1 MRKREPSIMTFQP
14 KQAYSAS
21 AGSGKTFAL
30 SVRYIALL
38 FMGEDSN
45 SILAAT
51 FTNKAA
57 AEMKQRVVSLLIH
70 IQERPAELAELSRQT
85 GFSKEKIIKK
95 QPEVL
100 ENFLSSSNFIVTL
113 DSFFTSILR
122 SASLYIDI
130 EPDFVTKEID
140 PKVKENNFLDEVQSN
155 ALLQQLVKLAMNIE
169 DKRFLKMF
177 ELMQNFYKIDPLLPD
192 ANYALYNLTEL
203 EHQIDS
209 KREELYGLVVA
220 SGASKS
226 AIKNFAPIE
235 IKALFKKGLFEKES
249 LLMHRNYKKYVIANP
264 LIDELFLEL
273 KKLLR
278 EWAWVKEQVVLHNL
292 FALYDYYKNATI
304 GTARQLGVLSFD
316 DLSYF
321 TYRLLHESINK
332 DFLYFKIDSRFKH
345 ILLDEFQDTSTLQ
358 FLLLKPLIDEVTS
371 GGTEFR
377 SFFYV
382 GDTKQSLYRFRGGVE
397 ELFEAVA
404 LNYGIKISEMDTN
417 YRSSKSIVEQVNR
430 WFSPVMEGFPIAKY
444 REDASE
450 GYVEVVEPLP
460 SESGNELVEEAVR
473 QLKRLLKQ
481 NIPLTN
487 IAFLVSTNK
496 DGATLQEACY
506 AQGFATSLKTSSS
519 LKHTPKVASV
529 VGMVGYL
536 FKGLELDA
544 KALLQKVNRDLE
556 EIDLNWFHP
565 FIEPLLLVHKIISL
579 FGYFENDLNLLKLLE
594 FSATFS
600 DIPTFLE
607 EFELSQIEVSSS
619 AKSGAKIMTIHGS
632 KGLEFENV
640 IVVDKLKGT
649 APDRSTLLY
658 EYDESLYVER
668 IFYKMSGRE
677 NFDTAYKH
685 LLERQKRL
693 NHKDKLNVLYVALTR
708 AVESLIVIRKVKGSI
723 FDTLAMQPLC
733 IGKLKKLDSII
744 EMKKLIVEPTV
755 IENYGVQEIIKEE
768 EEEEKDYDAL
778 LFGSAMHYCLE
789 MMQNFS
795 IKALTEAIS
804 ATKNRYGL
812 ELEYQQIEGVKNRV
826 LSLITDARFKQFLE
840 GATIS
845 REQSLSFNEELK
857 QIDLLL
863 TYSREALIIE
873 YKSSK
878 KYHLKHVAQV
888 KYYKKAIAGITGKK
902 TQGVIA
908 YLLEDGVEFFEV

>member
-1 MRKREPSIMTFQP
+1 MTFQP

-38 FMGEDSN
+38 FMGEEPN
-45 SILAAT
+45 NILAAT

-70 IQERPAELAELSRQT
+70 IEDKPAELAEVCKQT
-85 GFSKEKIIKK
+85 GFSKEKILEK
-95 QPEVL
+95 QPEIL
-100 ENFLSSSNFIVTL
+100 DNFLSTSNFIVTL
-113 DSFFTSILR
+113 DSFFTSVLR

-140 PKVKENNFLDEVQSN
+140 PKVKENNFLDEVQANS
-155 ALLQQLVKLAMNIE
+155 LLHQLVKLAMNIE

-177 ELMQNFYKIDPLLPD
+177 EFMQNFYKIDPLLPD
-192 ANYALYNLTEL
+192 SNYLLYSVEEL
-203 EHQIDS
+203 ESKIDV
-209 KREELYGLVVA
+209 KRDRLHHIVIE
-220 SGASKS
+220 SGASKT

-235 IKALFKKGLFEKES
+235 IKAFFKKSVFEKNS
-249 LLMHRNYKKYVIANP
+249 LLEHRNYKKYVIANP

-273 KKLLR
+273 KNLLK
-278 EWAWVKEQVVLHNL
+278 EWAWIKEQVVLHNL

-304 GTARQLGVLSFD
+304 GTARQLGVLTFD

-371 GGTEFR
+371 GGTDFR

-397 ELFEAVA
+397 ELFDAVA
-404 LNYGIKISEMDTN
+404 QNYDIEISEMDTN
-417 YRSSKSIVEQVNR
+417 YRSSKSVVEQVNR
-430 WFSPVMEGFPIAKY
+430 WFTPVMEGFPIAKY
-444 REDASE
+444 REGASE

-460 SESGNELVEEAVR
+460 NESGSELVEEAIR
-473 QLKRLLKQ
+473 QLKKLLKH
-481 NIPLTN
+481 NIPLTD

-496 DGATLQEACY
+496 DGAIIQEACY
-506 AQGFATSLKTSSS
+506 TQGFATSLKTSSS

-529 VGMVGYL
+529 VSMVDYL
-536 FKGLELDA
+536 FKGLELDS
-544 KALLQKVNRDLE
+544 KALLQR
-556 EIDLNWFHP
+556 IDKKLDEVDFNWFHP
-565 FIEPLLLVHKIISL
+565 FIEPLVVVHKIISL
-579 FGYFENDLNLLKLLE
+579 FGYFENELNLLKLLE

-607 EFELSQIEVSSS
+607 EFELSQIEVASS
-619 AKSGAKIMTIHGS
+619 AKNGARIMTIHGS
-632 KGLEFENV
+632 KGLEFEHV

-668 IFYKMSGRE
+668 IFYKMGGRD
-677 NFDTAYKH
+677 NFDKHYKN
-685 LLERQKRL
+685 LLEKQKRL
-693 NHKDKLNVLYVALTR
+693 NHKDRLNVLYVALTR
-708 AVESLIVIRKVKGSI
+708 AIESMIIIRKVKGST
-723 FDTLAMQPLC
+723 FDALALQPLQ
-733 IGKLKKLDSII
+733 IGILKNVGSVTPNKIPPI
-744 EMKKLIVEPTV
+744 KPTT
-755 IENYGVQEIIKEE
+755 ITHYGIQEVTKEE
-768 EEEEKDYDAL
+768 EDDEKDYNAL
-778 LFGSAMHYCLE
+778 LFGSALHYCLE
-789 MMQNFS
+789 MMNSFS
-795 IKALTEAIS
+795 IIELAEAIN

-812 ELEYQQIEGVKNRV
+812 ELDSHKMNNLKKRV
-826 LSLITDARFKQFLE
+826 LELITNERFKKLLD
-840 GATIS
+840 GATITT
-845 REQSLSFNEELK
+845 EQSLSFNEELK

-863 TYSREALIIE
+863 TYDTHCVVID

-878 KYHLKHVAQV
+878 KYHLKHINQV
-888 KYYKKAIAGITGKK
+888 GYYKKAIEAIEKK
-902 TQGVIA
+902 QTRGVII
-908 YLLEDGVEFFEV
+908 YLLEDEVEFFEV

>member
-1 MRKREPSIMTFQP
+1 MGEEPS
-14 KQAYSAS
+14 
-21 AGSGKTFAL
+21 
-30 SVRYIALL
+30 
-38 FMGEDSN
+38 N
-45 SILAAT
+45 ILAAT

-70 IQERPAELAELSRQT
+70 IEDKPAELSEVCKQT
-85 GFSKEKIIKK
+85 GYLKDGILAK
-95 QPEVL
+95 QPQVL
-100 ENFLSSSNFIVTL
+100 ENFLSTSNFIVTL

-140 PKVKENNFLDEVQSN
+140 PKVKEDNFLDEVQANS
-155 ALLQQLVKLAMNIE
+155 LLHQLVKLAMNIE

-192 ANYALYNLTEL
+192 SDYLLYNVEEL
-203 EHQIDS
+203 EAKIDAKRNELHQIVI
-209 KREELYGLVVA
+209 E
-220 SGASKS
+220 SGASKT

-235 IKALFKKGLFEKES
+235 IKALFKKSVFEKES
-249 LLMHRNYKKYVIANP
+249 LLDHRNYKKYVIANP
-264 LIDELFLEL
+264 IIDELFLEL
-273 KKLLR
+273 KNLLK

-332 DFLYFKIDSRFKH
+332 DFLYFKIDSRFRH

-358 FLLLKPLIDEVTS
+358 FLLLKPLIDEVTA

-397 ELFEAVA
+397 ELFDAVA
-404 LNYGIKISEMDTN
+404 ENYGIKISEMDTN
-417 YRSSKSIVEQVNR
+417 YRSSKSVVEQVNR
-430 WFSPVMEGFPIAKY
+430 WFSPVIENFPIAKY
-444 REDASE
+444 REGASE

-460 SESGNELVEEAVR
+460 IESGNELVEEAIR
-473 QLKRLLKQ
+473 QLKKLLKH
-481 NIPLTN
+481 NIPLTD

-496 DGATLQEACY
+496 DGATIQEACY

-529 VGMVGYL
+529 VAMVDYL

-544 KALLQKVNRDLE
+544 KALLQRIDKRLE
-556 EIDLNWFHP
+556 EVDFNWFHP
-565 FIEPLLLVHKIISL
+565 FIEPLVVVHKIISL

-607 EFELSQIEVSSS
+607 EFELSQIEVASS
-619 AKSGAKIMTIHGS
+619 AKNGARVMTIHGS
-632 KGLEFENV
+632 KGLEFEHL
-640 IVVDKLKGT
+640 IVVDKLKGI

-658 EYDESLYVER
+658 EYDEALYVEK
-668 IFYKMSGRE
+668 IFYKMSGRD
-677 NFDTAYKH
+677 NFDQHYKN
-685 LLERQKRL
+685 LLEKQKLL

-708 AVESLIVIRKVKGSI
+708 AIESMIIIRKVKGSI
-723 FDTLAMQPLC
+723 FDALAMQPLQ
-733 IGKLKKLDSII
+733 IGKLKQIVGVDRYVNPPTQPII
-744 EMKKLIVEPTV
+744 LTH
-755 IENYGVQEIIKEE
+755 YGVQEITKEE
-768 EEEEKDYDAL
+768 DEDEKDYNAL
-778 LFGSAMHYCLE
+778 LFGSAIHYCLE
-789 MMQNFS
+789 MMNSFS
-795 IKALTEAIS
+795 ILELAEAIN

-812 ELEYQQIEGVKNRV
+812 ELNEQKIADIKSRV
-826 LSLITDARFKQFLE
+826 LELITNKRFKKMLE
-840 GATIS
+840 GAEVS
-845 REQSLSFNEELK
+845 SEQSISFNENLK

-863 TYSREALIIE
+863 NYDSHCMVID

-878 KYHLKHVAQV
+878 KYHLRHIKQV
-888 KYYKKAIAGITGKK
+888 RYYKKAIQTIMKK
-902 TQGVIA
+902 ESRGMII
-908 YLLEDGVEFFEV
+908 YLLEDGVEFFDL